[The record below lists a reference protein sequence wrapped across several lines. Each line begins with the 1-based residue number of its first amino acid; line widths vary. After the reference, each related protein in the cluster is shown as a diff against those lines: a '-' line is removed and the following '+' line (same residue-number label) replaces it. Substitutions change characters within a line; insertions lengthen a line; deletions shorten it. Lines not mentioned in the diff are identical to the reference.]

1 MINLTQAN
9 NALKDVYLDVIAN
22 QINCNT
28 DVLLGKIKQ
37 TSSDVWGKEIIKNV
51 WINGKMLTLKEELKN
66 FYVSLEIS
74 DKAIRCSQNSA
85 VAFLNLLNDEV
96 EHMVKEAQ
104 HRLRNS
110 FYTEDTKP
118 DYLPEDFKYQP
129 MEITGLKKIFDT
141 KSKTLYG
148 LSRKENPEMNPV
160 IKTIDKFDPIK
171 IQEIIDNNN
180 DEVNVIVCSAKI
192 KRDYMQYMSEH
203 RQNIEVIECDG
214 GFKCLQFNNS
224 LLMVQAKIPDN
235 EIYLLNT
242 EDFKLHQ
249 LCDWEWL
256 ESESGSILIPSA
268 TTPTYSATLVKYADY
283 ICEKP
288 YKQIKIILGE
298 NKWLARNDWKS

>member
-1 MINLTQAN
+1 MISLTQAN

-51 WINGKMLTLKEELKN
+51 WINGKMLTLKEELEN
-66 FYVSLEIS
+66 MYASIEIS

-85 VAFLNLLNDEV
+85 GAFVNLLNDEI
-96 EHMVKEAQ
+96 ENMIKEAQ
-104 HRLRNS
+104 QKLKSS

-118 DYLPEDFKYQP
+118 DYLPEEVKYEP
-129 MEITGLKKIFDT
+129 MKVTGLKKIFDT

-148 LSRKENPEMNPV
+148 LDRKENPEMNPV
-160 IKTIDKFDPIK
+160 IKNIEKFDPIK

-180 DEVNVIVCSAKI
+180 DEVNVIICSYKV
-192 KRDYMQYMSEH
+192 KRDYMDYMSEH
-203 RQNIEVIECDG
+203 RQNINVIECDD
-214 GFKCLQFNNS
+214 GFKCLEFNNS
-224 LLMVQAKIPDN
+224 LLMVPVKIPDN

-249 LCDWEWL
+249 LRDWQWL
-256 ESESGSILIPSA
+256 DDENGNVLRQVAARPV
-268 TTPTYSATLVKYADY
+268 YKATLVKYANY

-288 YKQIKIILGE
+288 YKQIKVIIGE
-298 NKWLARNDWKS
+298 TK

>member
-1 MINLTQAN
+1 MISLTQAN

-37 TSSDVWGKEIIKNV
+37 TSNDVWGKEIIKNV

-74 DKAIRCSQNSA
+74 DKAIRCSQKSA
-85 VAFLNLLNDEV
+85 GAFVNLLNDEV
-96 EHMVKEAQ
+96 EHMMKEAP

-203 RQNIEVIECDG
+203 RQNIEIIECDG

-256 ESESGSILIPSA
+256 KGEDGSILIPSA
-268 TTPTYSATLVKYADY
+268 TTPTYFATLVKYADY

-298 NKWLARNDWKS
+298 T

>member
-1 MINLTQAN
+1 MISLTQAN
-9 NALKDVYLDVIAN
+9 NALKDVYLDVISN

-66 FYVSLEIS
+66 FYVSMEIS
-74 DKAIRCSQNSA
+74 DKAIRCSQKSA
-85 VAFLNLLNDEV
+85 GAFVNLLNDEV
-96 EHMVKEAQ
+96 EYMIKEAQ

-160 IKTIDKFDPIK
+160 IKTMDNFDPIK

-180 DEVNVIVCSAKI
+180 DEANVIVCSAKI

-214 GFKCLQFNNS
+214 GLSACS
-224 LLMVQAKIPDN
+224 LI
-235 EIYLLNT
+235 T
-242 EDFKLHQ
+242 
-249 LCDWEWL
+249 LC
-256 ESESGSILIPSA
+256 
-268 TTPTYSATLVKYADY
+268 
-283 ICEKP
+283 
-288 YKQIKIILGE
+288 
-298 NKWLARNDWKS
+298 

>member
-1 MINLTQAN
+1 MISLMQAN

-85 VAFLNLLNDEV
+85 GAFVNLLNDEV
-96 EHMVKEAQ
+96 EHMMKEAQ
-104 HRLRNS
+104 YRLRNS

-148 LSRKENPEMNPV
+148 LSRKENPEVNPV

-180 DEVNVIVCSAKI
+180 DEVNVIVCSPKI
-192 KRDYMQYMSEH
+192 RRDYMQYMSEH
-203 RQNIEVIECDG
+203 RQNIEVSECDG

-249 LCDWEWL
+249 LCDWQWL
-256 ESESGSILIPSA
+256 GDENENVLRQVVGKPV
-268 TTPTYSATLVKYADY
+268 YNATLVKYADY
-283 ICEKP
+283 ICDKP
-288 YKQIKIILGE
+288 YKQIKILVGGSDGDI
-298 NKWLARNDWKS
+298 R

>member
-1 MINLTQAN
+1 MISLQAAN

-28 DVLLGKIKQ
+28 DVLLGKIKH
-37 TSSDVWGKEIIKNV
+37 SSNDVWGKTIIKNV

-66 FYVSLEIS
+66 FYVSMEIS

-85 VAFLNLLNDEV
+85 GAFVNLLNDKV
-96 EHMVKEAQ
+96 EYMIRESQ

-129 MEITGLKKIFDT
+129 MEITGLKKIFDI

-148 LSRKENPEMNPV
+148 LSRKENQEMNPV
-160 IKTIDKFDPIK
+160 IKTLDKFDPIK

-180 DEVNVIVCSAKI
+180 DEVNVIVCSAKV

-249 LCDWEWL
+249 LCDWEWMSD
-256 ESESGSILIPSA
+256 ENNKILRQH
-268 TTPTYSATLVKYADY
+268 PTKPIYIAHLVKYANY
-283 ICEKP
+283 ICHQP
-288 YKQIKIILGE
+288 QKQIKVVIGE
-298 NKWLARNDWKS
+298 SNVKD

>member
-1 MINLTQAN
+1 MISLTQAN

-66 FYVSLEIS
+66 FYVSMEIS
-74 DKAIRCSQNSA
+74 DKAIRCSQNST
-85 VAFLNLLNDEV
+85 VALLNLLNDGV
-96 EHMVKEAQ
+96 EYMIKEAQ

-160 IKTIDKFDPIK
+160 IKTIYKFDPIK

-180 DEVNVIVCSAKI
+180 DEINVIVCSAKI
-192 KRDYMQYMSEH
+192 KRDYMKYMSEQ

-256 ESESGSILIPSA
+256 KSESGSILIPSD
-268 TTPTYSATLVKYADY
+268 TKPTYSATLVKYADY

-298 NKWLARNDWKS
+298 KK

>member
-1 MINLTQAN
+1 
-9 NALKDVYLDVIAN
+9 
-22 QINCNT
+22 
-28 DVLLGKIKQ
+28 
-37 TSSDVWGKEIIKNV
+37 
-51 WINGKMLTLKEELKN
+51 
-66 FYVSLEIS
+66 
-74 DKAIRCSQNSA
+74 
-85 VAFLNLLNDEV
+85 
-96 EHMVKEAQ
+96 MV
-104 HRLRNS
+104 
-110 FYTEDTKP
+110 
-118 DYLPEDFKYQP
+118 
-129 MEITGLKKIFDT
+129 LKKIFDT

-160 IKTIDKFDPIK
+160 IKTIEKFDPIK

-203 RQNIEVIECDG
+203 RQNIEIIECGG
-214 GFKCLQFNNS
+214 GFKCLQFNNF

-249 LCDWEWL
+249 LCDWQWL
-256 ESESGSILIPSA
+256 GDENGNVLKQVAGKPRYKA
-268 TTPTYSATLVKYADY
+268 ALVKYADY

-298 NKWLARNDWKS
+298 NK

>member
-1 MINLTQAN
+1 MISLQTVN
-9 NALKDVYLDVIAN
+9 NVLKDAYLGVIAN

-37 TSSDVWGKEIIKNV
+37 TTKDVWGKEIIKNV

-66 FYVSLEIS
+66 FYVSMEIS

-85 VAFLNLLNDEV
+85 GAFVDLLNDEA
-96 EHMVKEAQ
+96 EHMIRESQ

-129 MEITGLKKIFDT
+129 MEITGLKKIFDI

-160 IKTIDKFDPIK
+160 IKTLDKFDPIK
-171 IQEIIDNNN
+171 IQEIIDNDN
-180 DEVNVIVCSAKI
+180 DEVNVIVCSAKV

-214 GFKCLQFNNS
+214 GFKCWQFNNY

-256 ESESGSILIPSA
+256 GDENENVLKQVVGKPV
-268 TTPTYSATLVKYADY
+268 YKATLVKYADY

-288 YKQIKIILGE
+288 YKQIKIVLGE
-298 NKWLARNDWKS
+298 SNVKD

>member
-1 MINLTQAN
+1 M
-9 NALKDVYLDVIAN
+9 KDVYLDVIAN

-28 DVLLGKIKQ
+28 DVLLGKIKH
-37 TSSDVWGKEIIKNV
+37 TSNDVWGKTIIKNV

-66 FYVSLEIS
+66 FYVSMEIS

-85 VAFLNLLNDEV
+85 GAFVNLINDEV
-96 EHMVKEAQ
+96 EYMIRESQ

-129 MEITGLKKIFDT
+129 MEITGLKKIFDI

-160 IKTIDKFDPIK
+160 IKTLDKFDPIK

-180 DEVNVIVCSAKI
+180 DEVNVIVCSAKV

-203 RQNIEVIECDG
+203 RQNIEIIECAG

-249 LCDWEWL
+249 LCDWEWISD
-256 ESESGSILIPSA
+256 ENNKILKQH
-268 TTPTYSATLVKYADY
+268 PTKPVYTARLVKYANY
-283 ICEKP
+283 ICHQP
-288 YKQIKIILGE
+288 QKQIKVVIGE
-298 NKWLARNDWKS
+298 SNVKD

>member
-1 MINLTQAN
+1 MINLQMVN
-9 NALKDVYLDVIAN
+9 NALKDVYLDIIAN
-22 QINCNT
+22 QINRDT
-28 DVLLGKIKQ
+28 DVLLDKIKH
-37 TSSDVWGKEIIKNV
+37 TSSDVWGKNIIKNV

-66 FYVSLEIS
+66 FYVNVEIS

-85 VAFLNLLNDEV
+85 GAFVDLLNDEV
-96 EHMVKEAQ
+96 EHMIRESQ

-129 MEITGLKKIFDT
+129 MEITGLKKIFDI

-160 IKTIDKFDPIK
+160 IKTLGKFDPIK

-180 DEVNVIVCSAKI
+180 DEVNVIVCSAKV

-203 RQNIEVIECDG
+203 RQNIDVIECDG
-214 GFKCLQFNNS
+214 GFKCLLFNSS
-224 LLMVQAKIPDN
+224 LLMIQAKIPDN

-249 LCDWEWL
+249 FCDWAWL
-256 ESESGSILIPSA
+256 DDENGNVLKQVVGKPV
-268 TTPTYSATLVKYADY
+268 YKATLVKYADY

-288 YKQIKIILGE
+288 YKQIKIVLGE
-298 NKWLARNDWKS
+298 NDVKD

>member
-1 MINLTQAN
+1 MISLQTAN
-9 NALKDVYLDVIAN
+9 NVLEDVYLDVIAN

-28 DVLLGKIKQ
+28 DVLLGKIKH

-85 VAFLNLLNDEV
+85 GAFVNLLNDEV
-96 EHMVKEAQ
+96 EHMIKEAQ

-141 KSKTLYG
+141 KSKMLYG

-160 IKTIDKFDPIK
+160 IKTINKFDPIK

-180 DEVNVIVCSAKI
+180 DEVNVIVCSAKV

-249 LCDWEWL
+249 LCDWQWL
-256 ESESGSILIPSA
+256 GDENGNVLKQVVGKPV
-268 TTPTYSATLVKYADY
+268 YKATLVKYADY

-288 YKQIKIILGE
+288 YKQIKIVLAE
-298 NKWLARNDWKS
+298 NNVQD

>member
-1 MINLTQAN
+1 MISLTQAN

-37 TSSDVWGKEIIKNV
+37 TNSDVFGKKINKNV

-66 FYVSLEIS
+66 FYASMEIS

-85 VAFLNLLNDEV
+85 GAFVNLLNDEV
-96 EHMVKEAQ
+96 ENMMKEAQ

-203 RQNIEVIECDG
+203 RQNIEIIECDG
-214 GFKCLQFNNS
+214 GFKCLQFNSS

-249 LCDWEWL
+249 LCDWQWL
-256 ESESGSILIPSA
+256 GDENGNVLKQVAGKPR
-268 TTPTYSATLVKYADY
+268 YKATLVKYADY

-298 NKWLARNDWKS
+298 NK

>member
-1 MINLTQAN
+1 MISLTQAN

-66 FYVSLEIS
+66 FYVSMEIS
-74 DKAIRCSQNSA
+74 DKAIRCSQTSA
-85 VAFLNLLNDEV
+85 GAFVNLLNDEV
-96 EHMVKEAQ
+96 EYMIKEAQ

-192 KRDYMQYMSEH
+192 KRDYMQYMSED

-256 ESESGSILIPSA
+256 KSEDGSILIPSA

-298 NKWLARNDWKS
+298 KK

>member
-1 MINLTQAN
+1 MISLQTAN
-9 NALKDVYLDVIAN
+9 NVLKDVYLDVMAN

-28 DVLLGKIKQ
+28 DVLLGKIKH
-37 TSSDVWGKEIIKNV
+37 TNSDIWGKIIIKNV

-66 FYVSLEIS
+66 IYVSIEIT
-74 DKAIRCSQNSA
+74 DKAIRCSQNFA
-85 VAFLNLLNDEV
+85 GAFVDLLNNEV
-96 EHMVKEAQ
+96 GYMIRELQ
-104 HRLRNS
+104 HRLINS

-129 MEITGLKKIFDT
+129 MEITGLKKIFDI

-160 IKTIDKFDPIK
+160 IKTLDKFDPIK

-180 DEVNVIVCSAKI
+180 DEVNVIVCSAKV

-203 RQNIEVIECDG
+203 RQNIEVIECDS
-214 GFKCLQFNNS
+214 GFRCLQFNNS

-235 EIYLLNT
+235 EIYLLNI

-256 ESESGSILIPSA
+256 CDENGNVLKQVVGKPV
-268 TTPTYSATLVKYADY
+268 YKATLVKYADY

-288 YKQIKIILGE
+288 YKQIKVVIGE
-298 NKWLARNDWKS
+298 SNVKD

>member
-1 MINLTQAN
+1 MISLTQAT
-9 NALKDVYLDVIAN
+9 NALKEVYLDVIAN

-66 FYVSLEIS
+66 FYVSMEIS
-74 DKAIRCSQNSA
+74 DKAIRCSQNST

-96 EHMVKEAQ
+96 EYMIKEAQ

-118 DYLPEDFKYQP
+118 DYLQEDFKYQP

-160 IKTIDKFDPIK
+160 IKTIYKFDPIK

-180 DEVNVIVCSAKI
+180 DEVNVIVCSPKI
-192 KRDYMQYMSEH
+192 RRDYMQYMSEH

-256 ESESGSILIPSA
+256 KSESGSILIPSD
-268 TTPTYSATLVKYADY
+268 TKPTYSATLVKYADY

-298 NKWLARNDWKS
+298 K

>member
-1 MINLTQAN
+1 MISLQTAN
-9 NALKDVYLDVIAN
+9 NVLKDVYLGVIAN

-28 DVLLGKIKQ
+28 DVLLGKIKH
-37 TSSDVWGKEIIKNV
+37 TSNDVWGKTIIKNV

-85 VAFLNLLNDEV
+85 GAFVNLLNAEV
-96 EHMVKEAQ
+96 ENMMKEAQ

-118 DYLPEDFKYQP
+118 NYLPEDFKYQP

-180 DEVNVIVCSAKI
+180 DEVNVIVCSAKV

-249 LCDWEWL
+249 LCDWQWL
-256 ESESGSILIPSA
+256 GDENENVLRQVVGKPV
-268 TTPTYSATLVKYADY
+268 YNATLVKYADY
-283 ICEKP
+283 ICDKP
-288 YKQIKIILGE
+288 YKQIKILVGGSDGDI
-298 NKWLARNDWKS
+298 R

>member
-1 MINLTQAN
+1 MISLTTVS
-9 NALKDVYLDVIAN
+9 NALKNVYLDVIAN

-37 TSSDVWGKEIIKNV
+37 TSTDVWGKEIIKNV

-66 FYVSLEIS
+66 FYVSMEIS
-74 DKAIRCSQNSA
+74 DKAIRCAQNSA
-85 VAFLNLLNDEV
+85 GAFVNLLNAEV
-96 EHMVKEAQ
+96 ENMMKEAQ

-160 IKTIDKFDPIK
+160 IKTIEKFDPIK

-203 RQNIEVIECDG
+203 RQNIEIIECGG
-214 GFKCLQFNNS
+214 GFKCLQFNNF

-249 LCDWEWL
+249 LCDWQWL
-256 ESESGSILIPSA
+256 GDENGNVLKQVAGKPRYKA
-268 TTPTYSATLVKYADY
+268 ALVKYADY

-298 NKWLARNDWKS
+298 NK

>member
-1 MINLTQAN
+1 MISLTTVS
-9 NALKDVYLDVIAN
+9 NALKNVYLDVIAN

-37 TSSDVWGKEIIKNV
+37 TSTDVWGKEIIKNV

-66 FYVSLEIS
+66 FYVSMEIS
-74 DKAIRCSQNSA
+74 DKAIRCAQNSA
-85 VAFLNLLNDEV
+85 GAFVNLLNAEV
-96 EHMVKEAQ
+96 ENMMKEAQ

-118 DYLPEDFKYQP
+118 DYLPKDFKYQP

-160 IKTIDKFDPIK
+160 IKTIEKFDPIK

-203 RQNIEVIECDG
+203 RQNIEIIECGG
-214 GFKCLQFNNS
+214 GFKCLQFNNF

-249 LCDWEWL
+249 LCDWQWL
-256 ESESGSILIPSA
+256 GDENGNVLKQVAGKPRYKA
-268 TTPTYSATLVKYADY
+268 ALVKYADY

-298 NKWLARNDWKS
+298 NK

>member
-1 MINLTQAN
+1 MISLTTVN
-9 NALKDVYLDVIAN
+9 NTLKDVYLDVIAN

-51 WINGKMLTLKEELKN
+51 WVNGKMLTLKEELKN
-66 FYVSLEIS
+66 FYVSMEIS

-85 VAFLNLLNDEV
+85 GAFVNLLNDEV
-96 EHMVKEAQ
+96 ENMMKEAQ
-104 HRLRNS
+104 HRLINS

-118 DYLPEDFKYQP
+118 GYLPKDFKYQP
-129 MEITGLKKIFDT
+129 MEVTGLRKIFDIN
-141 KSKTLYG
+141 SKTLYG
-148 LSRKENPEMNPV
+148 LNRKENPEMNPV
-160 IKTIDKFDPIK
+160 IEHIDTFNPIK

-180 DEVNVIVCSAKI
+180 DEVNVIVCSAKV

-203 RQNIEVIECDG
+203 RQNIEMIECDG
-214 GFKCLQFNNS
+214 GFKCLQFNSS

-249 LCDWEWL
+249 LCDWQWL
-256 ESESGSILIPSA
+256 GDENGNVLKQVAGKPRYKA
-268 TTPTYSATLVKYADY
+268 ALVKYADY

-298 NKWLARNDWKS
+298 NK

>member
-1 MINLTQAN
+1 MISLTQAN

-66 FYVSLEIS
+66 FYVSMEIS
-74 DKAIRCSQNSA
+74 DKAIRCSQNSTG
-85 VAFLNLLNDEV
+85 AFVNLLNDEV
-96 EHMVKEAQ
+96 EYMIKEAQ
-104 HRLRNS
+104 NRLRNS

-141 KSKTLYG
+141 KRKTLYG

-192 KRDYMQYMSEH
+192 KRDYMQYMSEQ

-298 NKWLARNDWKS
+298 K

>member
-1 MINLTQAN
+1 MISLTTAN

-37 TSSDVWGKEIIKNV
+37 TSSDVFGKQIIKNV

-66 FYVSLEIS
+66 FYVSMEIS
-74 DKAIRCSQNSA
+74 DKTIRCSQNSA
-85 VAFLNLLNDEV
+85 GALVDLLNDEI
-96 EHMVKEAQ
+96 EHMMKEAQ

-141 KSKTLYG
+141 ESKTLYG
-148 LSRKENPEMNPV
+148 LSRKENPEMNP
-160 IKTIDKFDPIK
+160 IIEHIDSFDAIK
-171 IQEIIDNNN
+171 IQEIIDNDN
-180 DEVNVIVCSAKI
+180 DEANVIVCSAKV

-214 GFKCLQFNNS
+214 GFKCLQFNNF
-224 LLMVQAKIPDN
+224 LLIVQAKIPDN

-249 LCDWEWL
+249 LCDWQWL
-256 ESESGSILIPSA
+256 GDENENVLRQVEGKPV
-268 TTPTYSATLVKYADY
+268 YKATLVKYADY

-288 YKQIKIILGE
+288 CKQIKIIIGE
-298 NKWLARNDWKS
+298 

>member
-1 MINLTQAN
+1 MISLKTAN

-37 TSSDVWGKEIIKNV
+37 TTNDVWGKEIIKTV
-51 WINGKMLTLKEELKN
+51 CINGKMLTLKEELKN
-66 FYVSLEIS
+66 FYVSMEIS
-74 DKAIRCSQNSA
+74 DKAVRCSLNSA
-85 VAFLNLLNDEV
+85 GAFVNLLNDDV
-96 EHMVKEAQ
+96 ESMMKEAQ
-104 HRLRNS
+104 HRLLNS

-118 DYLPEDFKYQP
+118 DYLPKEVKYEP
-129 MEITGLKKIFDT
+129 MNITGLKKIFDT
-141 KSKTLYG
+141 NSKTLYG
-148 LSRKENPEMNPV
+148 LNRKDNTEINPV
-160 IKTIDKFDPIK
+160 IEHIDKFDVIK

-180 DEVNVIVCSAKI
+180 DEVNVIVCSAKV

-203 RQNIEVIECDG
+203 RQNIEIIECDG
-214 GFKCLQFNNS
+214 GFKCLQFNSS

-249 LCDWEWL
+249 LCDWQWL
-256 ESESGSILIPSA
+256 GDENDNVLKQVADKPL
-268 TTPTYSATLVKYADY
+268 YKATLVKYADY

-298 NKWLARNDWKS
+298 NK